1 LTTVGNGYIL
11 YIEGCEKPSPIK
23 HLNQIKIMTTQKLVQ
38 KLNSNVASV
47 RKFSLTRGMY
57 VAKFTDIE
65 HELFATESGIVAY
78 KFESHGN
85 PSLMLFVGKSNKPLI
100 HCRFHSVESRE
111 LKINSIVQNVENDSK
126 RKAKRKLVS
135 EQPSTLVVGDI
146 LYTSWGYDQT
156 NIDFFQVVKTSGK
169 RTVELMR
176 IHAARVESNSDYS
189 DTLMPV
195 KDSFITEGYQ
205 SQENGTYRVKNGTYV
220 SFNGYKSG
228 SLWDGKPKYQTAAG
242 YGH

>member
-1 LTTVGNGYIL
+1 
-11 YIEGCEKPSPIK
+11 
-23 HLNQIKIMTTQKLVQ
+23 MTTQKLVQ

-78 KFESHGN
+78 KFESNGN
-85 PSLMLFVGKSNKPLI
+85 PALMLFVGKSNKPLI

-111 LKINSIVQNVENDSK
+111 LKINSVIQNVENDSK
-126 RKAKRKLVS
+126 RKAIRKSVS

-156 NIDFFQVVKTSGK
+156 NVEFFQVVKTSGK

-176 IHAARVESNSDYS
+176 INASTLEANYDYS
-189 DTLMPV
+189 DALMPV
-195 KDSFITEGYQ
+195 KDSFITEGFQ
-205 SQENGTYRVKNGTYV
+205 SQENGTYRVKNGKYV
-220 SFNGYKSG
+220 SFNSYKNG
-228 SLWDGKPKYQTAAG
+228 WLWDGKPKYQTAAG